1 MRIFYEQWSK
11 LINRSPLANDL
22 DWHEF
27 MSLSFSHHYEIL
39 AKTETLEERA
49 FYIHQAATLRW
60 DKYTLR
66 NNLKADLFHHQSQM
80 PNNFATTM
88 PSTRYAAK
96 AISMFKDDYI
106 LFVEFDDGYKVL
118 YDVKDDIK
126 TLPSFRA
133 LVDVYGLFK
142 QAQLDTSRTCVYWN
156 DKIDLAS
163 DSIYEYG
170 KAA

>member
-1 MRIFYEQWSK
+1 MIPRIK
-11 LINRSPLANDL
+11 K
-22 DWHEF
+22 
-27 MSLSFSHHYEIL
+27 MSVL
-39 AKTETLEERA
+39 
-49 FYIHQAATLRW
+49 
-60 DKYTLR
+60 
-66 NNLKADLFHHQSQM
+66 
-80 PNNFATTM
+80 
-88 PSTRYAAK
+88 
-96 AISMFKDDYI
+96 DDYI

-126 TLPSFRA
+126 MLPSFRA

-170 KAA
+170 KAASYIPARNLPGTVPGFFSDYR

>member
-1 MRIFYEQWSK
+1 MPEIARFYGIIIKMFFKPKEHEPSHIHAIYNEYVGLFNIK
-11 LINRSPLANDL
+11 TFEMFEGDL
-22 DWHEF
+22 PKKAQELVTEWL
-27 MSLSFSHHYEIL
+27 SLHS
-39 AKTETLEERA
+39 
-49 FYIHQAATLRW
+49 
-60 DKYTLR
+60 D
-66 NNLKADLFHHQSQM
+66 
-80 PNNFATTM
+80 
-88 PSTRYAAK
+88 
-96 AISMFKDDYI
+96 
-106 LFVEFDDGYKVL
+106 EFDDGYKVL

>member
-1 MRIFYEQWSK
+1 MLFRVPRFVKME
-11 LINRSPLANDL
+11 
-22 DWHEF
+22 
-27 MSLSFSHHYEIL
+27 SLF
-39 AKTETLEERA
+39 
-49 FYIHQAATLRW
+49 
-60 DKYTLR
+60 
-66 NNLKADLFHHQSQM
+66 
-80 PNNFATTM
+80 
-88 PSTRYAAK
+88 
-96 AISMFKDDYI
+96 

-142 QAQLDTSRTCVYWN
+142 QAQLDTSLTSVYWN

>member
-1 MRIFYEQWSK
+1 MGQTNNNKTSTIMIPRIK
-11 LINRSPLANDL
+11 K
-22 DWHEF
+22 
-27 MSLSFSHHYEIL
+27 MSVL
-39 AKTETLEERA
+39 
-49 FYIHQAATLRW
+49 
-60 DKYTLR
+60 
-66 NNLKADLFHHQSQM
+66 
-80 PNNFATTM
+80 
-88 PSTRYAAK
+88 
-96 AISMFKDDYI
+96 DDYI

-118 YDVKDDIK
+118 YDVKDEIK

-142 QAQLDTSRTCVYWN
+142 QAQLDTSRTCAYWN

>member
-1 MRIFYEQWSK
+1 MMPRIK
-11 LINRSPLANDL
+11 K
-22 DWHEF
+22 
-27 MSLSFSHHYEIL
+27 MSVL
-39 AKTETLEERA
+39 
-49 FYIHQAATLRW
+49 
-60 DKYTLR
+60 
-66 NNLKADLFHHQSQM
+66 
-80 PNNFATTM
+80 
-88 PSTRYAAK
+88 
-96 AISMFKDDYI
+96 DDYI
-106 LFVEFDDGYKVL
+106 LFVEFDDGHKVL

-142 QAQLDTSRTCVYWN
+142 QTQLDISRTCVYWN

>member
-1 MRIFYEQWSK
+1 MISRIK
-11 LINRSPLANDL
+11 K
-22 DWHEF
+22 
-27 MSLSFSHHYEIL
+27 MSVL
-39 AKTETLEERA
+39 
-49 FYIHQAATLRW
+49 
-60 DKYTLR
+60 
-66 NNLKADLFHHQSQM
+66 
-80 PNNFATTM
+80 
-88 PSTRYAAK
+88 
-96 AISMFKDDYI
+96 DDYI

-118 YDVKDDIK
+118 CDVKDDIK
-126 TLPSFRA
+126 TLPLFCA